1 MLQVSYGSCVP
12 VALWSVVSTQAYI
25 YAGWHARSNRERA
38 DMPCSKN
45 ADRPLDCWKEV
56 ELFKSEV
63 AKVEQVSFCV
73 LLRSTMPFPFP
84 SADADL

>member
-1 MLQVSYGSCVP
+1 MSF
-12 VALWSVVSTQAYI
+12 
-25 YAGWHARSNRERA
+25 
-38 DMPCSKN
+38 SKN

-73 LLRSTMPFPFP
+73 FLWSTTPYPFL
-84 SADADL
+84 SADVDL